1 MKLLNLGVNHHTA
14 PIDIRE
20 SVAVAPEVLRDA
32 LLDLRAYLKGTNA
45 ASSPEV
51 AILSTCNRMEIYCA
65 ANDLDY
71 TDNHLEA
78 KAIDWLL
85 AQKNMHHHEL
95 KPYIYS
101 AKENMAV
108 KHAFRVGCGLD
119 SMVLGETQILGQMKQ
134 AVQHADEVGTLGSYL
149 KPLFNKTFSIAK
161 AVRGNT
167 KIGSQSVSMASAA
180 VRLSERIF
188 GDIGNSKVLFIGAGE
203 MIQLC
208 ANHFASRKPKQ
219 ITISN
224 RTLDK
229 GHELAA
235 VFSQQGIA
243 TEVFALQDLPS
254 QLHQFDIVV
263 SCTASSL
270 PIIGMG
276 MIKTALKARNRRPM
290 VLIDL
295 AVPRDVEPEIK
306 SIRDIY
312 LYSVDDLGEVVQAG
326 QESRLQAVTEAESII
341 DQGVSEFYESLERRT
356 VVPIIQSLQESTEQ
370 FKQIELEKARRRLAK
385 GDDPMDVMATMAQAL
400 ANKLMHAPIHALKT
414 SPANELDDFKKI
426 IASMYGQK

>member
-32 LLDLRAYLKGTNA
+32 LLDLRQYLKNTNA
-45 ASSPEV
+45 SSSPEV

-65 ANDLDY
+65 ANDLD
-71 TDNHLEA
+71 DADHHLEA
-78 KAIDWLL
+78 KTLDWLA
-85 AQKNMHHHEL
+85 AQKNIHNHEL

-101 AKENMAV
+101 AKEDMAV

-134 AVQHADEVGTLGSYL
+134 AVQHADEVGTLGPYL

-167 KIGSQSVSMASAA
+167 QIGSQSVSMASAA

-188 GDIGNSKVLFIGAGE
+188 GDIANSKVLFIGAGE

-208 ANHFASRKPKQ
+208 ATHFATRKPKQ

-224 RTLDK
+224 RTIEK

-235 VFSQQGIA
+235 VFASQG
-243 TEVFALQDLPS
+243 TPTDVFALHDLPGR
-254 QLHQFDIVV
+254 LHDFDIVV

-276 MIKTALKARNRRPM
+276 MINTAIKARNRRPM

-306 SIRDIY
+306 SLRDVY

-326 QESRLQAVTEAESII
+326 QESRLQAVSAAESII
-341 DQGVSEFYESLERRT
+341 DQGVSEFYASLQRRT
-356 VVPIIQSLQESTEQ
+356 VVPIIQSLQDTTEQ
-370 FKQIELEKARRRLAK
+370 FKQIELEKARRRLGK
-385 GDDPMDVMATMAQAL
+385 GDDPMEVLSTMAQAL
-400 ANKLMHAPIHALKT
+400 ANKFMHAPIHALKT
-414 SPANELDDFKKI
+414 SPAEELEDFKKI
-426 IASMYGQK
+426 ISSIYRQK

>member
-134 AVQHADEVGTLGSYL
+134 AVQHAD
-149 KPLFNKTFSIAK
+149 
-161 AVRGNT
+161 
-167 KIGSQSVSMASAA
+167 
-180 VRLSERIF
+180 
-188 GDIGNSKVLFIGAGE
+188 
-203 MIQLC
+203 
-208 ANHFASRKPKQ
+208 
-219 ITISN
+219 
-224 RTLDK
+224 
-229 GHELAA
+229 
-235 VFSQQGIA
+235 
-243 TEVFALQDLPS
+243 
-254 QLHQFDIVV
+254 
-263 SCTASSL
+263 
-270 PIIGMG
+270 
-276 MIKTALKARNRRPM
+276 
-290 VLIDL
+290 
-295 AVPRDVEPEIK
+295 
-306 SIRDIY
+306 
-312 LYSVDDLGEVVQAG
+312 
-326 QESRLQAVTEAESII
+326 
-341 DQGVSEFYESLERRT
+341 
-356 VVPIIQSLQESTEQ
+356 
-370 FKQIELEKARRRLAK
+370 
-385 GDDPMDVMATMAQAL
+385 
-400 ANKLMHAPIHALKT
+400 
-414 SPANELDDFKKI
+414 
-426 IASMYGQK
+426 

>member
-32 LLDLRAYLKGTNA
+32 LLDLRQYLKSTHA
-45 ASSPEV
+45 SSSPEV

-78 KAIDWLL
+78 KTLDWLV
-85 AQKNMHHHEL
+85 AQKNIHNHEL

-101 AKENMAV
+101 AKEDLAV

-119 SMVLGETQILGQMKQ
+119 SMVLGETQILGQLKQ
-134 AVQHADEVGTLGSYL
+134 AVHHADEVGTLGSYL
-149 KPLFNKTFSIAK
+149 KPLFNKTFSVAK

-167 KIGSQSVSMASAA
+167 QIGSQSVSMASAA

-188 GDIGNSKVLFIGAGE
+188 GDIANSRVLFIGAGE

-208 ANHFASRKPKQ
+208 ATHFATRKPKQ

-224 RTLDK
+224 RTIEK

-235 VFSQQGIA
+235 VFSNQG
-243 TEVFALQDLPS
+243 TPTDVFALQDLPTR
-254 QLHQFDIVV
+254 LHDFDIVV

-276 MIKTALKARNRRPM
+276 MLKTALKARNSRPI

-306 SIRDIY
+306 SLRDVY

-326 QESRLQAVTEAESII
+326 QESRQKAVSAAESII
-341 DQGVSEFYESLERRT
+341 DQGVSEFYASLQRRT
-356 VVPIIQSLQESTEQ
+356 VVPIIQSLQDTTEQ
-370 FKQIELEKARRRLAK
+370 LKQIELEKARRRLGK
-385 GDDPMDVMATMAQAL
+385 GDDPMEVLSTMAQAL

-414 SPANELDDFKKI
+414 SPADELEDFKKI
-426 IASMYGQK
+426 ISSIYRQK

>member
-149 KPLFNKTFSIAK
+149 KPLFNKTFS
-161 AVRGNT
+161 
-167 KIGSQSVSMASAA
+167 

-235 VFSQQGIA
+235 VFTQQGIA

-276 MIKTALKARNRRPM
+276 MIKTALKVRNRRPM

-414 SPANELDDFKKI
+414 SPANELDDYKKMI
-426 IASMYGQK
+426 SSMYGQKIG